1 MKHTKSD
8 KWFKYF
14 LIIGAVYFTLHIIH
28 AIANGTL

>member
-14 LIIGAVYFTLHIIH
+14 LIIGSIYFAVHIIH
-28 AIANGTL
+28 AIASGAI